1 MNEVVRSGVAAAHG
15 LAPDAANFLTG
26 STVEEVE
33 ASALALADLFATHA
47 EGGAAGRAAISA
59 S

>member
-1 MNEVVRSGVAAAHG
+1 MAAAHG